1 MIERENIHKHIDI
14 LQGIISRMASSSS
27 NCKGYC
33 ISLVTGLLALDQIKV
48 DANLHKIAFLP
59 ILAFGFLDCYYLYL
73 ERFFRNQYNDF
84 IKQYHEGTL
93 NPKEIFVIKPPQRK
107 FDTVMDA
114 LSEMFSL
121 SIAPFYGF
129 LIILVFILTYVVK

>member
-1 MIERENIHKHIDI
+1 MIERENIHKQIDI

-33 ISLVTGLLALDQIKV
+33 ISLVTGLLALDQIKT
-48 DANLHKIAFLP
+48 DAYLHKIAFFP

-73 ERFFRNQYNDF
+73 ERFFRTQYNDF
-84 IKQYHEGTL
+84 IKNWQEETL
-93 NPKEIFVIKPPQRK
+93 NPKDIFVVNPPQRK
-107 FDTVMDA
+107 LDTVMDA